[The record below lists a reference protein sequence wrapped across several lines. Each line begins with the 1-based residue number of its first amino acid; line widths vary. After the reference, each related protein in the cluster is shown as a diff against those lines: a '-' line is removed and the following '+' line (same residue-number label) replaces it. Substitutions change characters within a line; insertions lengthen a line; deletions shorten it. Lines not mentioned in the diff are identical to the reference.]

1 MNTFDRNNLKAGIVH
16 FGVGNFHRA
25 HLESYTNRLI
35 HMGGYD
41 DWGVCGAMILPQD
54 ERLYTAL
61 KSQDGKYTLTA
72 FAPNGDVETGYID
85 SLVDLYWGV
94 NEREEILSK
103 LASEEVKIISLTIT
117 EGGYDIETDNVKHD
131 ILCPSE
137 PLTAFG
143 YIAEGLRRRMAAGLP
158 VTILSCDNLQHNGK
172 VAQRAFMTF
181 FERQD
186 SKLAEWAKS
195 NVTFP
200 SCMVD
205 RITPATRPEDIE
217 RLNKQNGT
225 DDKAPVYCE
234 DFIQWVVEDNFIAG
248 RPAWEKVGVQFTEDV
263 SPYENIKLSLLNA
276 SHTLLSYPSAL
287 LGHVKVDAAMRD
299 ERISK
304 LVRDFMDTDI
314 TPLVEVPADVNLDD
328 YKNSLMSRFANPAI
342 SDQVSRLC
350 GDGLSKFAVYVVPNL
365 KRMLAEGR
373 YIDRVAFLLA
383 SYRKYLRGSVCD
395 EAYEIFEPC
404 MTSDDKALICS
415 ANAIDF
421 LMLPPFKELDLEK
434 NVEFTEKYLHYISQD
449 VAEALA

>member
-1 MNTFDRNNLKAGIVH
+1 MSTFDRNNLKAGIVH

-25 HLESYTNRLI
+25 HLECYTDRLI
-35 HMGGYD
+35 RMGGHD
-41 DWGVCGAMILPQD
+41 EWGVCGAMILPQD
-54 ERLYTAL
+54 ERLYNAL
-61 KSQDGKYTLTA
+61 KFQAGKYTLTA
-72 FAPNGDVETGYID
+72 FAPSGDVETGYIE
-85 SLVDLYWGV
+85 SLVNVYWGV

-103 LASEEVKIISLTIT
+103 IASEEIKIITLTIT
-117 EGGYDIETDNVKHD
+117 EGGYDIETENVKHD
-131 ILCPSE
+131 VLCPSE

-172 VAQRAFMTF
+172 VAQKAFMTF

-186 SKLAEWAKS
+186 PQLAEWAKA

-205 RITPATRPEDIE
+205 RITPATRPEDVE

-248 RPAWEKVGVQFTEDV
+248 RPAWEKVGVQFTADV

-304 LVRDFMDTDI
+304 LVRDFMDIDI
-314 TPLVEVPADVNLDD
+314 TPLVDVPSDVDIED

-350 GDGLSKFAVYVVPNL
+350 GDGLSKFAVYVVPNFT
-365 KRMLAEGR
+365 RMLAEGR

-383 SYRKYLRGSVCD
+383 SYRKYLRGSVYD
-395 EAYEIFEPC
+395 GSYEIFEPC
-404 MTSDDKALICS
+404 MTTDDKALICS
-415 ANAIDF
+415 SNALDF
-421 LMLPPFKELDLEK
+421 LMLPPFKALQLGK
-434 NVEFTEKYLHYISQD
+434 NVEFAEKYLHYIRQD

>member
-1 MNTFDRNNLKAGIVH
+1 MNTFERKNVKAGIVH

-25 HLESYTNRLI
+25 HLECYTDRLI
-35 HMGGYD
+35 RLGGHD

-54 ERLYTAL
+54 ERLYNAL
-61 KSQDGKYTLTA
+61 KSQDCRYTLTA
-72 FAPNGDVETGYID
+72 FAPDGNVETGYIE
-85 SLVDLYWGV
+85 SLVNVYWGV
-94 NEREEILSK
+94 TEREEIISK
-103 LASEEVKIISLTIT
+103 IASEDIKIITLTIT
-117 EGGYDIETDNVKHD
+117 EGGYDIETENARHD
-131 ILCPSE
+131 VSCPSE

-143 YIAEGLRRRMAAGLP
+143 YVAEGLRRRMAAGHP
-158 VTILSCDNLQHNGK
+158 VTILSCDNLQHNGR
-172 VAQRAFMTF
+172 VAQNAFMTF

-186 SKLAEWAKS
+186 PALAQWAKE

-205 RITPATRPEDIE
+205 RITPATRPDDIE
-217 RLNKQNGT
+217 RLNKLNGT

-248 RPAWEKVGVQFTEDV
+248 RPAWEKVGVQFTSDV

-314 TPLVEVPADVNLDD
+314 TPLVDVPSDVNLDH
-328 YKNSLMSRFANPAI
+328 YKASLMSRFANPAI

-350 GDGLSKFAVYVVPNL
+350 GDGLSKFVVYVVPNL
-365 KRMLAEGR
+365 ERMLAEGR
-373 YIDRVAFLLA
+373 YIDRVAFLLS
-383 SYRKYLRGSVCD
+383 SYRKYLRASVCD
-395 EAYEIFEPC
+395 GAYEIFEPC
-404 MTSDDKALICS
+404 MTEEDKGLICS
-415 ANAIDF
+415 SDALDF
-421 LMLPPFKELDLEK
+421 LMLPPFKALELGKHKD
-434 NVEFTEKYLHYISQD
+434 FSEKYLHYFAHD
-449 VAEALA
+449 VEDALR